1 MEWYKQPL
9 KMQKY
14 ILTVLVHQKPVT
26 LSVGCFMPELNLRF
40 YCSVR
45 QINISNVNHD
55 REWIIDICVLSFVLT
70 VYIFTHF
77 RAFLLVAY
85 LHTSDISV

>member
-9 KMQKY
+9 EIRKY

-55 REWIIDICVLSFVLT
+55 RE
-70 VYIFTHF
+70 
-77 RAFLLVAY
+77 
-85 LHTSDISV
+85 

>member
-9 KMQKY
+9 EMQKD

-26 LSVGCFMPELNLRF
+26 LSVGCFMPKLNLRF

-45 QINISNVNHD
+45 QF
-55 REWIIDICVLSFVLT
+55 IIYVLSFVLT

-85 LHTSDISV
+85 LHTPVISM